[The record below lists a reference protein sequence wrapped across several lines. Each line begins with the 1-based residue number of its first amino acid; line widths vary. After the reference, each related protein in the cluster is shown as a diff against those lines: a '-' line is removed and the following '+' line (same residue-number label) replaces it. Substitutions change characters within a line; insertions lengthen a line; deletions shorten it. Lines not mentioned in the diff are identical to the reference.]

1 MNSSEIRTQ
10 TTARRLLEKRN
21 QALDKVQQ
29 AVALLEQVQASLGL
43 RKCALTGDYSFKP
56 AELLARFEQKADEK
70 CWNDLM
76 IASGLFDLM
85 DDETRKAWDASFDN
99 GPGCSGVASFE
110 AETVESTFTDL
121 FKKKDT
127 MLEQAIVDCFERL
140 FRHRW
145 RSSLSQEE
153 NKRREGPKPLTPKFR
168 IDDFAMPAD
177 SWGSGSFFCGFEA
190 LKRLI
195 VLMCV
200 IEGRRDGS
208 KAAELFLDECLRW
221 RVRGERKAKCE
232 FFEVRWFK
240 NGRAEVLMNPEHMD
254 TADRLNAVVS
264 KRYPG
269 LFPALESG
277 GK

>member
-1 MNSSEIRTQ
+1 MTSLTTH
-10 TTARRLLEKRN
+10 TTAKEFLVKRN
-21 QALDKVQQ
+21 QALDQVQQ
-29 AVALLEQVQASLGL
+29 AVALLEQAQASLGL
-43 RKCALTGDYSFKP
+43 SECALTGDYSFKP
-56 AELLARFEQKADEK
+56 AELLARFERKADEK
-70 CWNDLM
+70 CWSDLM

-85 DDETRKAWDASFDN
+85 DDETRKAWNASFDN
-99 GPGCSGVASFE
+99 GFGCSGVARFE

-121 FKKKDT
+121 LKKKDA
-127 MLEQAIVDCFERL
+127 MLEQAIVDCYRIL
-140 FRHRW
+140 FRHKW

-153 NKRREGPKPLTPKFR
+153 NERLTGPKPLTAKFR
-168 IDDFAMPAD
+168 IDAFTMPAS
-177 SWGSGSFFCGFEA
+177 SWGAGCLSCGFEA

-208 KAAELFLDECLRW
+208 KAAELFFDECMGW
-221 RVRGERKAKCE
+221 RGRGERKAKCE

-240 NGRAEVLMNPEHMD
+240 NGRAEVLMNPEHMG

-277 GK
+277 GR